1 MQARTVAALLTQTDP
16 RLTDEDAPQLTVIR
30 TSGDVIQDRRLA
42 DIGGKALFTKEIE
55 RALVDGEID
64 MAIHSAKDLETTLA
78 PGTVLACTLPR
89 EDVRDALIAPGCR
102 SLADL
107 PQGAVVGTA
116 SLRRQSQLLR
126 MRPDVRV
133 ELMRG
138 NVETRLAKL
147 AAGDVQ
153 ATFLAAAGL
162 NRLGKS
168 EHIDVLLSPE
178 EMLPAAGQGAIAVQC
193 RADDMVALAV
203 LCMMN
208 DPSAAAELRAER
220 ALLAELGGSCHTPIA
235 ALARA
240 HTSGRL
246 DICARVLRPDGS
258 ETWQVEGAG
267 TWSDGIKL
275 GRELGA
281 NLSRQCDPEVLKAI
295 NGAST
300 G

>member
-1 MQARTVAALLTQTDP
+1 MQAHTVAAMLTQTDP
-16 RLTDEDAPQLTVIR
+16 RLTGADAPQIVIIR
-30 TSGDVIQDRRLA
+30 TSGDKIQDRRLA

-55 RALVDGEID
+55 RALVDNEID
-64 MAIHSAKDLETTLA
+64 MAVHSAKDLETTLA
-78 PGTVLACTLPR
+78 PGTVLASTLPR
-89 EDVRDALIAPGCR
+89 EDVRDALIAPGCN

-107 PQGAVVGTA
+107 PRGAIIGTA

-126 MRPDVRV
+126 ARPDVQV
-133 ELMRG
+133 QLMRG

-162 NRLGKS
+162 NRLGKADV
-168 EHIDVLLSPE
+168 IDALLDPD

-193 RADDMVALAV
+193 RDDDMVALAI

-208 DPSAAAELRAER
+208 DPSAAAEVRAER

-240 HTSGRL
+240 DISGRL
-246 DICARVLRPDGS
+246 HIRARVLRPDGS
-258 ETWQVEGAG
+258 ASWQAEGSG
-267 TWSDGIKL
+267 TWSDGIQL
-275 GRELGA
+275 GRDIGA
-281 NLSRQCDPEVLKAI
+281 SLSRQCDPDVLI
-295 NGAST
+295 GPGDAST